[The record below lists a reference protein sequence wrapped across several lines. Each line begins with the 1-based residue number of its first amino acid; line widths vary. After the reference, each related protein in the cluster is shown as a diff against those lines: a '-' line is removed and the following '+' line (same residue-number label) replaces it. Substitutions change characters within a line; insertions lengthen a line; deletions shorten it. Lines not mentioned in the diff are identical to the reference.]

1 MRLSSF
7 TLIMLATSAFVCDLV
22 ASRSSYKKKLPNGDK
37 TIGGS
42 TALGHSNDSGGGAR
56 NAFGQAF
63 ASAGLKWTQ
72 ELCKADTDGDGQTN
86 GFELADPNC
95 CFCEGATPAITE
107 DLSHP
112 GKASSTSSRAA
123 AETKECPP
131 CSSGTSNHGNIKSNF
146 FTLVFATLASTLA
159 LIMFR

>member
-1 MRLSSF
+1 M
-7 TLIMLATSAFVCDLV
+7 
-22 ASRSSYKKKLPNGDK
+22 
-37 TIGGS
+37 
-42 TALGHSNDSGGGAR
+42 
-56 NAFGQAF
+56 
-63 ASAGLKWTQ
+63 
-72 ELCKADTDGDGQTN
+72 CKADTDGDGQTN
-86 GFELADPNC
+86 GFELGDPNC